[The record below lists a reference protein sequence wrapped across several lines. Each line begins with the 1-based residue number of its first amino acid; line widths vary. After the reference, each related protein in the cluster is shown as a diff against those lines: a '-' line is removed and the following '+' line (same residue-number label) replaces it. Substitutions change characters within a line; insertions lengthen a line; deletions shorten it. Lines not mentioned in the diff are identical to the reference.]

1 MYILCTEE
9 PGSARPRLG
18 AGRAWPRPRAA
29 AVVYFGPSS
38 LPRHQGGRTRRELR
52 RAATQTHTTL
62 CRYAAL
68 HCSLRIISTDFF
80 PTIRVD
86 HASGIRLEVLLR
98 SPGTGTEADLAGKF
112 YSRDKNVSNRRL
124 IFLFCYLR
132 NVCKKWCAISTIT
145 TVLL

>member
-18 AGRAWPRPRAA
+18 AGRPWPRPRAA

-52 RAATQTHTTL
+52 RAATHHTHTVDM
-62 CRYAAL
+62 
-68 HCSLRIISTDFF
+68 HCSLHIISTDFF

-86 HASGIRLEVLLR
+86 HASGIRMEVLLR
-98 SPGTGTEADLAGKF
+98 SRGTGTEADLAGKF
-112 YSRDKNVSNRRL
+112 YSRDENVSNHRL

-132 NVCKKWCAISTIT
+132 NVCKK
-145 TVLL
+145 